1 MSDQCGVNGKEC
13 SVGLGIPSKSC
24 PISKYLM
31 GCPIVK
37 AVDQSSIHA
46 CPRKE
51 LCKTYRREVTEK
63 DETKK
68 EIVK

>member
-1 MSDQCGVNGKEC
+1 MTCDPSDEC

-31 GCPIVK
+31 GCPIVR

-46 CPRKE
+46 CPDKDICE
-51 LCKTYRREVTEK
+51 IYRDKVI
-63 DETKK
+63 KK
-68 EIVK
+68 EIGLD

>member
-31 GCPIVK
+31 GCPIVR

-46 CPRKE
+46 CPDKE
-51 LCKTYRREVTEK
+51 SVVFKKLVTEK
-63 DETKK
+63 
-68 EIVK
+68 EIGLD